1 MNRAARYIV
10 LSISV
15 IFLFVGAANSRNAG
29 GVILIFIALAGFSYA
44 LYALL
49 RKANDASRRK
59 SLETRIT
66 GDAEADEVHE
76 RLAAEDLRLREYR
89 TKRDDAEREI
99 LRYLP
104 ANPRGAKRLINHER
118 LYIQIAEDR
127 DIFGGNPE
135 LTYRHLAKWVL
146 IIEHWPRL
154 GAILNQDPEKIKIL
168 ENCANVEDLRHE
180 LGLIDPNIIASDE
193 MFSVLAE
200 AIPLSPV
207 IGRLVRFEPS
217 AISTAAEL
225 TTQDTGLT

>member
-1 MNRAARYIV
+1 MNRTAWYIV
-10 LSISV
+10 LAISV
-15 IFLFVGAANSRNAG
+15 SVLVTGAVNNHTAG
-29 GVILIFIALAGFSYA
+29 GVVLLVIAIAGISYA
-44 LYALL
+44 LYALVT
-49 RKANDASRRK
+49 KANDTSRRK

-66 GDAEADEVHE
+66 GDAETDEAHR

-89 TKRDDAEREI
+89 TKRDDAEREL

-118 LYIQIAEDR
+118 LYVQIAEDR

-154 GAILNQDPEKIKIL
+154 GAILNRDPDKIEIL

-180 LGLIDPNIIASDE
+180 LGLIDPNIIASDG

-200 AIPLSPV
+200 AIPLAPV